1 MLWTDEPMPN
11 IIPAADPRE
20 RLRKHIF
27 SQTSFGV
34 ESSDENDRSDD
45 SSDSERS
52 DSSSLS
58 SSSLSIVDDDLNDIS
73 VENPDFDNTSL
84 IDPEN
89 PERNI
94 SPVIIPHPPPLSPVI
109 TIVNENENNLI
120 PPELPRLRSRSAIKP
135 RSRLIMEI

>member
-1 MLWTDEPMPN
+1 MDF
-11 IIPAADPRE
+11 D
-20 RLRKHIF
+20 
-27 SQTSFGV
+27 V
-34 ESSDENDRSDD
+34 ESIDENDRSDD

-58 SSSLSIVDDDLNDIS
+58 SSSLSVVDEDLNDIL

-84 IDPEN
+84 IDPEILQ
-89 PERNI
+89 RNI

-109 TIVNENENNLI
+109 TIVNEKENNLI

>member
-1 MLWTDEPMPN
+1 MIQENVHVN
-11 IIPAADPRE
+11 ISLLKKNFD
-20 RLRKHIF
+20 
-27 SQTSFGV
+27 V

-58 SSSLSIVDDDLNDIS
+58 SSSLSVDD
-73 VENPDFDNTSL
+73 DFDNTSL
-84 IDPEN
+84 IDPEIL
-89 PERNI
+89 ERNI

-109 TIVNENENNLI
+109 TIVNEKENNFI
-120 PPELPRLRSRSAIKP
+120 PPELPNFPSRSAIKP